1 MFFEGPH
8 KTKAFKEEQEK
19 IYKEKLEEEVQKR
32 LAQLSEKGNESE
44 ASSEEITEEII
55 ENVEAEE
62 DAVSN
67 NDASSAEEELS
78 LKEKFQ
84 KAFNKDNVTIQL

>member
-1 MFFEGPH
+1 MPSLGNIKP
-8 KTKAFKEEQEK
+8 KRLRKNRKK
-19 IYKEKLEEEVQKR
+19 IYQEKLEEEVQKR

-55 ENVEAEE
+55 ENVKPEE

-78 LKEKFQ
+78 LKEK
-84 KAFNKDNVTIQL
+84 I